1 MDLRYAV
8 PTRQHNK
15 TWDDTNMKLGPDEVT
30 LEKEK
35 SQQASPTLTNAMKK
49 CKQAEQ
55 ASNGKLGGA
64 YIQLMTCTLYTNM
77 GVKN

>member
-55 ASNGKLGGA
+55 AS
-64 YIQLMTCTLYTNM
+64 
-77 GVKN
+77 